1 MHPQLLRFHY
11 FQILYCFFF
20 LYSLLSP
27 LGFSPGFFGQSLQ
40 ALSFFPPPWS
50 HTGSLLLA
58 VHFYSLPRAA
68 PLIPSTALG
77 VLLLILSSLLAYAGK
92 TRSMASFKAS
102 PSTALHVFGLL
113 CPQVYTNRGSLARP
127 LIHSPRRV

>member
-1 MHPQLLRFHY
+1 M
-11 FQILYCFFF
+11 
-20 LYSLLSP
+20 
-27 LGFSPGFFGQSLQ
+27 
-40 ALSFFPPPWS
+40 S

-92 TRSMASFKAS
+92 TQRVATFEAS
-102 PSTALHVFGLL
+102 PFSGFACIWSALPTGLHKRWQP
-113 CPQVYTNRGSLARP
+113 CQTTDSFSWRSVVSAANFSYIGNQRNRC
-127 LIHSPRRV
+127 